1 MPNDKELDHVL
12 RVIDKLDTAIEKL
25 SDVSNDIKQILAVHG
40 ERLDQTENLMERHF
54 VQMDAVHN
62 RVSNLKD
69 DMKNA
74 QKEMLEQIAEI
85 NKWRWQVM
93 GGAMA
98 LATLISVLAQ
108 VIAQ

>member
-1 MPNDKELDHVL
+1 MVKNGSTKNQWKDILY
-12 RVIDKLDTAIEKL
+12 RWTSGSIEY
-25 SDVSNDIKQILAVHG
+25 SI
-40 ERLDQTENLMERHF
+40 R
-54 VQMDAVHN
+54 
-62 RVSNLKD
+62 D
-69 DMKNA
+69 DMNNV